1 MFEPD
6 LQSGILIGAA
16 VIEEYR
22 WNWDAYVPL
31 LGDIVDS
38 FTHEI
43 TSYTTYDTF
52 ADNYYSNPLIDDL
65 NARKVSFARLIDSL

>member
-1 MFEPD
+1 MNQRNIQCD
-6 LQSGILIGAA
+6 IGMQQ
-16 VIEEYR
+16 IEESR
-22 WNWDAYVPL
+22 WNWDTYVPL
-31 LGDIVDS
+31 VEDIVDT

-65 NARKVSFARLIDSL
+65 NARKVSFARFVDLL